1 MGELTGSF
9 GSRIGFQESEDL
21 VVRLREHDEQAFA
34 EVFHLYKDLVYT
46 LSVKLLSDKSEAMD
60 VTQEVFLTLYRKIS
74 SFRGECSLK
83 TWLYRVTLNQAANR
97 NRWWRRRFLDRTESL
112 SLGLK
117 DNGQP
122 VPDPVSNQPRPDRAA
137 FAVEI
142 QKALQEALDALPFEQ
157 RAAVLLR
164 DVQGLSYEEV
174 AEVVGAEVGTV
185 KSRIARGRERLKE
198 RLKAYR
204 EGADL

>member
-97 NRWWRRRFLDRTESL
+97 NRWWR
-112 SLGLK
+112 
-117 DNGQP
+117 
-122 VPDPVSNQPRPDRAA
+122 
-137 FAVEI
+137 VEI